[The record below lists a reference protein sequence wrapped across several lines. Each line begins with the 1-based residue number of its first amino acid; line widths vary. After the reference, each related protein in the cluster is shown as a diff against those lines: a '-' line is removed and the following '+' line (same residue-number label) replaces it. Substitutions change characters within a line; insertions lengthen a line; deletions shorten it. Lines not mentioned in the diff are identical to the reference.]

1 MDAKV
6 ANSAKFLDAIS
17 ALSANFSTTAGGG
30 GRSGDD
36 AGFSKLMDQMQARAR
51 QAQDARQAAENNRP
65 RERAAAPKVAGLLS
79 AQAPDRRDDA
89 PPAPERAEA
98 PAAAQPKN
106 DAAPTRQGADR
117 PPAPPA
123 KTSAKASAKDAGH
136 AADAAAKDQAAQD
149 VAENQSAEADATET
163 EAAETAEITEAGAA
177 EANAEQAET
186 VVEGES
192 ETADA
197 NEAVVAAPVVV
208 VTTEA
213 APAETGAEIAAAAL
227 IAPQTTGES
236 PVDETSV
243 ATPEAVA
250 APTASAP
257 AAPVSSSEEIPV
269 APTAPTLTDEAAPA
283 VAAAPVAAASGQV
296 AETALETAA
305 AAAPVVDAST
315 LVTDAGESVD
325 VAAMIEQTPT
335 TEEEAAATAT
345 MQAADKPAEKTEAK
359 PTVAA
364 PTVAPAPTP
373 VTAATPQVS
382 ADDATAPTPAPV
394 EAPVAAAAGDAD
406 RMEENAAG
414 KTAAAEGEAKPQ
426 AGKKADGEQVK
437 TNPATAPTP
446 AENADPR
453 RGGEQNNER
462 RNGGGE
468 NQRLGGGLG
477 LAAINELAPATE
489 TAGGPAKFDS
499 FLGMSA
505 DGVKQTT
512 AQVGEAGAA
521 SGLRA
526 TRGGHAHLQ
535 QSGATDQVAVQIKKA
550 AKDGIERISMQL
562 RPEELGRV
570 DVRMEIG
577 QDGKVTA
584 QIAVERAQTL
594 ELLQKDQKALEKAL
608 QEAGFNAD
616 SSSLSFSLK
625 EQGGEAWR
633 EQAEQNGGG
642 RRRRAGGGQD
652 EEDAAANVVAYT
664 VNVAAGRVDVRV

>member
-30 GRSGDD
+30 ARSGDD
-36 AGFSKLMDQMQARAR
+36 AGFAKLMDQMQARAR

-79 AQAPDRRDDA
+79 AQAPARRDDA
-89 PPAPERAEA
+89 PAAPERAEA
-98 PAAAQPKN
+98 PAAAQPKD
-106 DAAPTRQGADR
+106 DAAPTRQTADK
-117 PPAPPA
+117 PAAPPA
-123 KTSAKASAKDAGH
+123 KTSAKASAKDAAR
-136 AADAAAKDQAAQD
+136 AADAVAKDQAAQD
-149 VAENQSAEADATET
+149 VAENQSAEADAAATEVAET
-163 EAAETAEITEAGAA
+163 ADSGAAETKAEP
-177 EANAEQAET
+177 AET
-186 VVEGES
+186 VVAGES
-192 ETADA
+192 ETADTD
-197 NEAVVAAPVVV
+197 EAVVAAPVVV

-213 APAETGAEIAAAAL
+213 APVETGAEIAAAVAAAPV
-227 IAPQTTGES
+227 APQTAGES
-236 PVDETSV
+236 TTDETSV
-243 ATPEAVA
+243 APPVVEDASASVPAA
-250 APTASAP
+250 APSLP
-257 AAPVSSSEEIPV
+257 GEEIPV

-283 VAAAPVAAASGQV
+283 VVAAPVVAAGGQV
-296 AETALETAA
+296 AETAPETAA
-305 AAAPVVDAST
+305 VAAPVIEAPAF
-315 LVTDAGESVD
+315 VTDSGESVD
-325 VAAMIEQTPT
+325 IAAPTEQTPT
-335 TEEEAAATAT
+335 TEEAAAAPTT
-345 MQAADKPAEKTEAK
+345 QTADKPAEKTEAK
-359 PTVAA
+359 PTVVA
-364 PTVAPAPTP
+364 PTAAPAPTP
-373 VTAATPQVS
+373 VTAAAPQVS
-382 ADDATAPTPAPV
+382 ADDGTSPQAAPV
-394 EAPVAAAAGDAD
+394 EAPVAAAADETVRA
-406 RMEENAAG
+406 EETAAG
-414 KTAAAEGEAKPQ
+414 KTAAAEGEAKPHV
-426 AGKKADGEQVK
+426 AKKADGEQVK

-462 RNGGGE
+462 RNGGEE
-468 NQRLGGGLG
+468 NRRLGGGLG

-512 AQVGEAGAA
+512 APVGEAGAA

-577 QDGKVTA
+577 QDGKITA

-625 EQGGEAWR
+625 EQGGDAYR

-642 RRRRAGGGQD
+642 RRRRAVGGQD

-664 VNVAAGRVDVRV
+664 VNLAAGRVDVCV

>member
-30 GRSGDD
+30 ARSGDD
-36 AGFSKLMDQMQARAR
+36 AGFAKLMDQMQARAR

-79 AQAPDRRDDA
+79 AQAPDRRDDV
-89 PPAPERAEA
+89 PPAPERAEV
-98 PAAAQPKN
+98 PDAAQPKN
-106 DAAPTRQGADR
+106 DAAPTRQAADR
-117 PPAPPA
+117 PSAPAA

-136 AADAAAKDQAAQD
+136 AADAVAKDQAAQD
-149 VAENQSAEADATET
+149 VAENQSAEADA
-163 EAAETAEITEAGAA
+163 AAADVAETAEAGAA
-177 EANAEQAET
+177 EAKAEQAET

-192 ETADA
+192 QTADTD
-197 NEAVVAAPVVV
+197 EAVVAAPAVV

-213 APAETGAEIAAAAL
+213 APMEPAAEVAVAVGAVTV
-227 IAPQTTGES
+227 APQTTGES

-257 AAPVSSSEEIPV
+257 AAPVSPGEEIPV
-269 APTAPTLTDEAAPA
+269 APTLPTATDEAAP
-283 VAAAPVAAASGQV
+283 VLAAAPVVATGGQAGGQV
-296 AETALETAA
+296 AETTAES
-305 AAAPVVDAST
+305 APVVDA
-315 LVTDAGESVD
+315 LAAVTDAGESID
-325 VAAMIEQTPT
+325 AAALTEQTPT
-335 TEEEAAATAT
+335 TEEAAATT
-345 MQAADKPAEKTEAK
+345 TQAADKPAEKTEAK

-382 ADDATAPTPAPV
+382 ADDATAPTPAPI
-394 EAPVAAAAGDAD
+394 EAPVAAAANDAA
-406 RMEENAAG
+406 RTEENAAG

-477 LAAINELAPATE
+477 LAAVNELAPTSE

-505 DGVKQTT
+505 DGVKQT
-512 AQVGEAGAA
+512 AAPVGEAGAA

-608 QEAGFNAD
+608 QEAGFNTD
-616 SSSLSFSLK
+616 SGGLSFSLK
-625 EQGGEAWR
+625 EQGSDAYR
-633 EQAEQNGGG
+633 EQAEQNSGG
-642 RRRRAGGGQD
+642 RRRRVGGGRG
-652 EEDAAANVVAYT
+652 EEDAAADVVAYT